1 MAEPGQ
7 QIAVPVEA
15 VRRHEITVLQATPSL
30 LNVLLEEGI
39 EECRS
44 LRRVYCG
51 GEGLRGSIQER
62 FQRGSRAELVNLY
75 GPTEASID
83 ATYWE
88 CEREQVSSIA
98 PLGRPIAN
106 MEIYVVEGNGKLAP
120 VGVAGEI
127 WIGGAGLARGYWRR
141 PELTAERFV
150 PDAFSG
156 EEGGRL
162 YRSGDLGR
170 YRADGTLE
178 YLGRMD
184 DQVKIRGY
192 RIELGE
198 IESVLSRHEQVR
210 EAAVTVREDSH
221 GDKRL
226 IGYVTTRGEVKS
238 ARWNCGLAEAALARV
253 HDTGADGGVGSASAD
268 DEWESGS
275 QGVARAGTAGKG
287 SGKLASGTA
296 KRSGGAGSRH
306 LGGGV
311 GTGVGGSA

>member
-1 MAEPGQ
+1 MRTGASEQHCAIG
-7 QIAVPVEA
+7 AA
-15 VRRHEITVLQATPSL
+15 DGGGTP
-30 LNVLLEEGI
+30 
-39 EECRS
+39 
-44 LRRVYCG
+44 
-51 GEGLRGSIQER
+51 
-62 FQRGSRAELVNLY
+62 
-75 GPTEASID
+75 
-83 ATYWE
+83 
-88 CEREQVSSIA
+88 
-98 PLGRPIAN
+98 
-106 MEIYVVEGNGKLAP
+106 EIYVVEGERETGARWEWR
-120 VGVAGEI
+120 GEI

-226 IGYVTTRGEVKS
+226 IGYVTTRGEVGVS
-238 ARWNCGLAEAALARV
+238 AMELRGWLKQHLPEYMIPAQMVVLEALPLTTR
-253 HDTGADGGVGSASAD
+253 
-268 DEWESGS
+268 WESGS

-287 SGKLASGTA
+287 SGKPGKRHREAQVEALVADIWGGRCWDGSGWERMKTFSSWEDIRCWRRRRFRGCA
-296 KRSGGAGSRH
+296 LWCNGRFRCG
-306 LGGGV
+306 
-311 GTGVGGSA
+311 